1 MEFAAVPD
9 AQLPNPRPTRVHSRP
24 RPTVVLLI
32 PVLALMLICGAGLAA
47 TPTAG
52 GAPFNASI
60 DAQPEG
66 IAILPGVPTTTYV
79 PSSRIALDPTNLT
92 TTTPAP
98 TPAPKGKST
107 GTPAPDKTVVHHP
120 APTPKPRPKPP
131 TSRPPV
137 ACGGSL
143 QSKINAASAGST
155 LRLTGCSYSGSA
167 TISKALTISGGTLR
181 VGRGSIGLRVTAS
194 NVTISGVTIVGPNKT
209 SYNGDEFGVY
219 AFGSAG
225 SPIRHL
231 TVRSSNI
238 GNFGNDGIFA
248 KNVAGLVVS
257 GNTIHDIVYAGV
269 LVISGNGGSVSGN
282 LIERIG
288 VHGASANENNAYG
301 VLLTDQG
308 GAPTS
313 GFAVSGNTV
322 EDVPTW
328 HALDTHGGRQISFT
342 NNTIR
347 RSSRGIFITISP
359 SGRATSVTV
368 SGNHLLV
375 PAPVTFN
382 LEAVT
387 TYDTV
392 AVTITGNTITGWGS
406 GQAIEDYGSMS
417 SQLVVK
423 NNRVQ

>member
-1 MEFAAVPD
+1 MPD
-9 AQLPNPRPTRVHSRP
+9 AQLPSPRPTRTHSRP

-32 PVLALMLICGAGLAA
+32 PVLALMLIGGGALAA

-66 IAILPGVPTTTYV
+66 MAILPGGPTTTDI
-79 PSSRIALDPTNLT
+79 PGSRVALDPTNST
-92 TTTPAP
+92 TPATTPAP
-98 TPAPKGKST
+98 TLAPKGKST
-107 GTPAPDKTVVHHP
+107 GTPAPAKTVVHHP

-131 TSRPPV
+131 TSHPV

-181 VGRGSIGLRVTAS
+181 VGRGDIGLRVTAS
-194 NVTISGVTIVGPNKT
+194 NVTISGVTIIGPNKT
-209 SYNGDEFGVY
+209 SYDGGEFGVY

-238 GNFGNDGIFA
+238 GNFGNDGIYA
-248 KNVAGLVVS
+248 KNVADLVVS

-269 LVISGNGGSVSGN
+269 LVISGHGGSVSGN

-301 VLLTDQG
+301 VALTDQG
-308 GAPTS
+308 GSPTS
-313 GFAVSGNTV
+313 DFVVSGNTV

-328 HALDTHGGRQISFT
+328 HALDTHGGQRIRFT
-342 NNTIR
+342 NNTVR

-359 SGRATSVTV
+359 SSKATDVTV

-375 PAPVTFN
+375 PGPVTFN

-392 AVTITGNTITGWGS
+392 GVTITGNTITGWGGS
-406 GQAIEDYGSMS
+406 TIEDYGSMS
-417 SQLVVK
+417 SKLVVK